1 MESLVASV
9 AELAEDYSDVPML
22 ARTHG
27 QPASPTTMG
36 KEMANFAY
44 HLASHL
50 QKVCL
55 QVYLLRH
62 ITCIDYRSKTFLF
75 MARWQELLET
85 TMLIWLLIPRS
96 IGPLKL
102 PDL

>member
-1 MESLVASV
+1 MKSLVASI
-9 AELAEDYSDVPML
+9 AELAEHYCDVPML

-55 QVYLLRH
+55 QVTLLRH
-62 ITCIDYRSKTFLF
+62 KLGFTTDQGCSYLWQDGRSC
-75 MARWQELLET
+75 RELQCSFGRL
-85 TMLIWLLIPRS
+85 
-96 IGPLKL
+96 PLS
-102 PDL
+102 